1 MALPTEEAIQVGRLD
16 PAQSIF
22 PDVDLTQDG
31 GLKGG
36 VSRRH
41 CRIFRVSDLYF
52 VEDLG
57 SANGTFLDG
66 ERLIPHLPHQLE
78 DSTTLQVGHVELEV
92 SIRR

>member
-1 MALPTEEAIQVGRLD
+1 M
-16 PAQSIF
+16 
-22 PDVDLTQDG
+22 
-31 GLKGG
+31 
-36 VSRRH
+36 
-41 CRIFRVSDLYF
+41 SDLYF

-78 DSTTLQVGHVELEV
+78 DSTTLQLGHIALEV